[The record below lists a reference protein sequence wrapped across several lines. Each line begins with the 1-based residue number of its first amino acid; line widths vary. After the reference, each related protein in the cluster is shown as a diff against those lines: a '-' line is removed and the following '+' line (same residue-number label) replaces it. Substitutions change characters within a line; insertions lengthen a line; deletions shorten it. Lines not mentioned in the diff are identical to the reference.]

1 MEPYLGGGGVWVH
14 RGRTW
19 LGFSPQQV
27 RTTLDFLV
35 CTSWAVRCTAGQLV
49 LAFVKGV
56 IIGLRRCARQANHH
70 KHLATWVN
78 LGRPTPLAAVYIW
91 QIKTLCRWW

>member
-27 RTTLDFLV
+27 CTTLDFLV
-35 CTSWAVRCTAGQLV
+35 CTGWAVRCTNGQLV

-56 IIGLRRCARQANHH
+56 IIGLQRCAKQANHTTS
-70 KHLATWVN
+70 TWQ
-78 LGRPTPLAAVYIW
+78 LE
-91 QIKTLCRWW
+91 